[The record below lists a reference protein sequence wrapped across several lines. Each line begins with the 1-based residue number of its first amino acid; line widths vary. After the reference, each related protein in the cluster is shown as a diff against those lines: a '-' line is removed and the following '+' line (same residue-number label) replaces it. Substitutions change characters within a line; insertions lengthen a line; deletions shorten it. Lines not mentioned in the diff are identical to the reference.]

1 MDKPWSLVVEQALFN
16 RLMAHLFPGDGDEH
30 GAVIAAGVATSIR
43 GTRLLARDLFLAQ
56 DGIDFVPDVRGYRRL
71 TAEFVRDKVTYCTD
85 QRLSYLAIH
94 NHGGRDFV
102 EFSEPDN
109 ASHERG
115 YPALLDI
122 SSRPVGAL
130 VFAQNAMAGDIWTPD
145 RRRRP
150 LQEMV
155 VVGPNITRLYSEPPS
170 LPPAADAMYDRQV
183 RWLGDRGQHQLSRLK
198 VAVIGAGGVGLPVVT
213 MLARLGVG
221 TLVVIDPDRVEPTNL
236 PRLDVSRWSAMLPL
250 RRWRVLEPLANRL
263 SRKKVQLAAHAARR
277 ANPQIE
283 FIGIDMNVVEP
294 SAALSIVD
302 ADFIFLAADSHQ
314 ARMVFNAIVHQY
326 LIPGIQIGTRIET
339 EAETGIVTDIRSNI
353 RLVLPHTGCLRCN
366 RLISGTKLQR
376 ESISEPERRRNRYAD
391 ELPAA
396 SVITFN
402 TQSAGQAA
410 SDFLLMFGG
419 LIENVAAT
427 DYLRVQPRLRVMEPV
442 VPLPNSPQCSDC
454 GAYMTS
460 RRARGDSADLPLPE
474 RSRERR
480 RR

>member
-1 MDKPWSLVVEQALFN
+1 
-16 RLMAHLFPGDGDEH
+16 LMAHLFPCDGDEH
-30 GAVIAAGVATSIR
+30 GAVIAAGIAKSSR

-56 DGIDFVPDVRGYRRL
+56 DGIDFVPGVRGYRRL
-71 TAEFVRDKVTYCTD
+71 TAEFVRDKITYCTD
-85 QRLSYLAIH
+85 QKLCYLAIH
-94 NHGGRDFV
+94 NHGGRDRV
-102 EFSEPDN
+102 EFSGPDN

-122 SSRPVGAL
+122 SGRPVGAL
-130 VFAQNAMAGDIWTPD
+130 VLAKNAVAGDLWTPD
-145 RRRRP
+145 RCRRP
-150 LQEMV
+150 LQEV
-155 VVGPNITRLYSEPPS
+155 IVVGRNITRLYPEPPS
-170 LPPAADAMYDRQV
+170 PPPAADRMYDRQV
-183 RWLGDRGQHQLSRLK
+183 RWLGDRGQHELSRLK
-198 VAVIGAGGVGLPVVT
+198 VAVIGAGGVGLPLVT

-236 PRLDVSRWSAMLPL
+236 PRLDVSRWSAMMPL
-250 RRWRVLEPLANRL
+250 RRWRMLEPLANRL
-263 SRKKVQLAAHAARR
+263 SRKKVRLAARAARR

-283 FIGIDMNVVEP
+283 FIEIDGNVIEP
-294 SAALSIVD
+294 KAALSIVD

-339 EAETGIVTDIRSNI
+339 ETDTGNVTEIRSNI
-353 RLVLPHTGCLRCN
+353 RLVLPQTGCLRCN
-366 RLISGTKLQR
+366 RLISGTKLQQ
-376 ESISEPERRRNRYAD
+376 ESISETERRRNRYTD

-410 SDFLLMFGG
+410 SDFLLMVGG
-419 LIENVAAT
+419 LMEDAALT

-454 GAYMTS
+454 GTATAS
-460 RRARGDSADLPLPE
+460 RRARGDSTDLPLPE
-474 RSRERR
+474 RTSPRR
-480 RR
+480 R